1 MTLLTF
7 NFIVLTLFTMDYD
20 INEVKNFIVKIRKLN
35 DKYEIIKNTINLNE
49 LIDQLLEL
57 DDLVEIYNVK
67 TVILK
72 HIEMLII
79 LTMSNKNTSDK
90 MITDDHMLHTVFYG
104 HPGVGKSKTA
114 KILAKIWRALG
125 ILKNMNIN
133 TQINSKE
140 ILTRINSIRS
150 KYLNLY
156 EVHNNPEYK
165 ESKQMWKAYANSWN
179 EIKSE
184 LSFLADKVHSNVV
197 NKVVISDPVSDE
209 LYVIAGRE
217 NFVAEYSG
225 QTAIKT
231 LNFLKSCLGKCV
243 IIEEAYLIYHSDSD
257 IYGMEALTVLNRFM
271 DEFAPY
277 IAIIF
282 TGYEDKLRET
292 IFTAQPGLKRRC
304 QWIFNLKGYTYEGL
318 CSIFLKQMNELGWT
332 FEDNSDVNLFFK
344 NNFKKFPNFGGDTEK
359 LALNCKMMYSHLI
372 FDKMFSSENNVNITL
387 CLNKDML
394 NSAFESYLLNE
405 I

>member
-1 MTLLTF
+1 
-7 NFIVLTLFTMDYD
+7 MDYD
-20 INEVKNFIVKIRKLN
+20 VNEVKNFIVKIRKLN
-35 DKYEIIKNTINLNE
+35 DKYEAIRSSINLNE
-49 LIDQLLEL
+49 LIEQLSEL
-57 DDLVEIYNVK
+57 DNLVEIYNVK

-79 LTMSNKNTSDK
+79 LTLSNKSSSNK
-90 MITDDHMLHTVFYG
+90 IITDNHMLHTVFYG

-114 KILAKIWRALG
+114 KILAKIWKALG

-133 TQINSKE
+133 TQINNKE
-140 ILTRINSIRS
+140 ILTRINSIRN

-156 EVHNNPEYK
+156 EFHCNPEYK
-165 ESKQMWKAYANSWN
+165 ESKQMWKSYTNSWN
-179 EIKSE
+179 EIKLE
-184 LSFLADKVHSNVV
+184 LSSLADKVHTNVI
-197 NKVVISDPVSDE
+197 NNVIIPEPISDE

-243 IIEEAYLIYHSDSD
+243 IIEEAYLLYHSDSD

-271 DEFAPY
+271 DEFASY

-304 QWIFNLKGYTYEGL
+304 QWIFNLKGYTYQGL

-332 FEDNSDVNLFFK
+332 FEDNSDVYNFFEL
-344 NNFKKFPNFGGDTEK
+344 NYEKFPNFGGDTEK

-372 FDKMFSSENNVNITL
+372 FDKMFSSENGVNITL
-387 CLNKDML
+387 CLNTDML